1 MAEYCKECAE
11 KHLGMSKKELRRAV
25 MSDDLDLCE
34 GCGQY
39 KPVVVC
45 LRPTLATRWDNLGY
59 KLRKRL
65 ENRGKK

>member
-39 KPVVVC
+39 KSVVVRIKPP
-45 LRPTLATRWDNLGY
+45 LWKRPYVWLGQ
-59 KLRKRL
+59 KLGRY
-65 ENRGKK
+65 